1 MSSPS
6 YIHKLLAQVAC
17 ITKQAATIYM
27 LTITAKDEI
36 LGKKPDQEAILRKGN
51 GSTTLIEKSE
61 E

>member
-1 MSSPS
+1 MSSAS

-36 LGKKPDQEAILRKGN
+36 PDKKPDQKAIP
-51 GSTTLIEKSE
+51 E
-61 E
+61 EGEGEHHLN